1 MKNYLL
7 PIFALLIVGCGNR
20 TQPNN
25 DRLQRNLSS
34 KEIADSLMV
43 CAYNRLP
50 IIETMWEMYSFKDAF
65 VKARNEAGAYAS
77 MQWRGLIYG
86 TFLQKE
92 WLQLRHKQRKAIQIA
107 INRGFARNLV
117 KAYFLRFGQITYF
130 HERYHLEENTPA
142 VTYCMHIF
150 SEKQDKQTSDRH
162 YSITYTVDLKLQ
174 RFKFLSRLHEC
185 NPIPEPHRGDGERG
199 HSYWINC
206 NSPHTGFNDLTD
218 IATLTVHLYKWI
230 NYKTA
235 IDNSIEDSMC
245 SY

>member
-1 MKNYLL
+1 MKNYIL
-7 PIFALLIVGCGNR
+7 IFALLIVGCRNHQ
-20 TQPNN
+20 TTYQN
-25 DRLQRNLSS
+25 DGAQCNLSS
-34 KEIADSLMV
+34 KEIADSLMM

-50 IIETMWEMYSFKDAF
+50 IIETMWDMYSFKDAF

-92 WLQLRHKQRKAIQIA
+92 WLQLRHRQKGAIQIA
-107 INRGFARNLV
+107 INRGSARNLV
-117 KAYFLRFGQITYF
+117 KAYFLRFGLITYF
-130 HERYHLEENTPA
+130 HERYYLEGNTPA
-142 VTYCMHIF
+142 VTYHMYIF
-150 SEKQDKQTSDRH
+150 SEKHDEQTSDRH

-185 NPIPEPHRGDGERG
+185 NPIPEPYRGDGERG

-206 NSPHTGFNDLTD
+206 NSPHTGFNDLID
-218 IATLTVHLYKWI
+218 IATLTIHLYKWI

-235 IDNSIEDSMC
+235 IDNSMPDSIC